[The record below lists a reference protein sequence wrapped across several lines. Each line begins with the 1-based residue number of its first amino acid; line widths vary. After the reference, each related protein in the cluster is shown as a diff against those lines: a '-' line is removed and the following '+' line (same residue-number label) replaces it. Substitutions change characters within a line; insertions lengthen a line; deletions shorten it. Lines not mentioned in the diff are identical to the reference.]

1 MVGYLIVILSLNN
14 LKHNIIGW
22 GAGLAEGITIGVYLN
37 NILLGIGVGAA
48 IGAKLAAEDVP
59 VVGFVGEG
67 SLYYADSGL
76 WTASHHN
83 IPLLYVITKTG
94 AYGMVANAFERAGGQ
109 MSDSGE
115 YGGVVLD
122 DINPLKIANS
132 YGIDGERL
140 DNEDKVKET
149 IKRALDIVQNEN
161 RPYLLDVRMPLG
173 LPSKGKAMKQFLMK
187 ERKN

>member
-1 MVGYLIVILSLNN
+1 MGGGIVTNEQFAASHEALLPGINANNNSYLRAAGGSE
-14 LKHNIIGW
+14 GW
-22 GAGLAEGITIGVYLN
+22 
-37 NILLGIGVGAA
+37 GVGAA

-59 VVGFVGEG
+59 VVGFVGDG

-83 IPLLYVITKTG
+83 IPLLYVITNNG
-94 AYGMVANAFERAGGQ
+94 AYGIVANAFERAGGQ

>member
-1 MVGYLIVILSLNN
+1 
-14 LKHNIIGW
+14 
-22 GAGLAEGITIGVYLN
+22 
-37 NILLGIGVGAA
+37 
-48 IGAKLAAEDVP
+48 
-59 VVGFVGEG
+59 
-67 SLYYADSGL
+67 
-76 WTASHHN
+76 
-83 IPLLYVITKTG
+83 
-94 AYGMVANAFERAGGQ
+94 
-109 MSDSGE
+109 MSDTGE